1 MNKLHTKFTLKSK
14 KVEHGGKRVKNFK
27 RELKSKP
34 LISIITVVKNNDK
47 YLNETFKSVFAQ
59 DLAVLCR
66 RLGSKDLPYNR
77 SRKKNPKRRRREN
90 QQKLQNIEKT

>member
-1 MNKLHTKFTLKSK
+1 MNKLHTKFTLKPK

-47 YLNETFKSVFAQ
+47 
-59 DLAVLCR
+59 
-66 RLGSKDLPYNR
+66 
-77 SRKKNPKRRRREN
+77 
-90 QQKLQNIEKT
+90 